1 MRPVRARGHGTIRD
15 DGNVAVELTLL
26 TPLLLLLL
34 VLVVALGRLAEAR
47 QEVDDAA
54 SQAARAATVVASVSG
69 ANGAAQQAAA
79 ASLASDRIT
88 CSHLSV
94 TTSTSSY
101 APGGEVQVEVRCAV
115 SLSDLSLLHLP
126 GTETVSGVATSP
138 VDRFRSIAS

>member
-1 MRPVRARGHGTIRD
+1 MRDVADRDERGS
-15 DGNVAVELTLL
+15 VAVELTLI

-34 VLVVALGRLAEAR
+34 VFVVALGRLASAR

-54 SQAARAATVVASVSG
+54 AQAARAATVTASASG
-69 ANGAAQQAAA
+69 ASETAQQAAM

-94 TTSTSSY
+94 TTNTS
-101 APGGEVQVEVRCAV
+101 AFVPGGAVQVRVTCGV

-126 GTETVSGVATSP
+126 GSETVSGVASSP
-138 VDRFRSIAS
+138 VDQFRSTGP

>member
-1 MRPVRARGHGTIRD
+1 MSLRVIQDDRGS
-15 DGNVAVELTLL
+15 VAVELTLL

-34 VLVVALGRLAEAR
+34 VFVVALGRLAEAR
-47 QEVDDAA
+47 LEVDDAA

-69 ANGAAQQAAA
+69 ANGTAQQAAA

-94 TTSTSSY
+94 TTNTSSFVS
-101 APGGEVQVEVRCAV
+101 GGEVQVRVNCAV
-115 SLSDLSLLHLP
+115 SLSNLSLLHLP

-138 VDRFRSIAS
+138 VDRFRNVGS

>member
-1 MRPVRARGHGTIRD
+1 M
-15 DGNVAVELTLL
+15 ELTLL

-34 VLVVALGRLAEAR
+34 LFVVALGRLAEAR

-54 SQAARAATVVASVSG
+54 AQAARAATVAASVSG
-69 ANGAAQQAAA
+69 ANGTAQQAAA
-79 ASLASDRIT
+79 ASLVSDHIT

-94 TTSTSSY
+94 TTNLSSFV
-101 APGGEVQVEVRCAV
+101 PGGNVQVEVSCAV

-138 VDRFRSIAS
+138 VDQFRSVSS

>member
-1 MRPVRARGHGTIRD
+1 M
-15 DGNVAVELTLL
+15 ELTLL

-34 VLVVALGRLAEAR
+34 LFVVALGRLAQAR

-54 SQAARAATVVASVSG
+54 SQAARAATVAASVSD
-69 ANGAAQQAAA
+69 ANGTAQQAAA
-79 ASLASDRIT
+79 ASLVSDHIT

-94 TTSTSSY
+94 TTNLSSFV
-101 APGGEVQVEVRCAV
+101 PGGNVQVEVTCAV

-138 VDRFRSIAS
+138 VDQFRSVSS